1 MSYEQLTGAE
11 YLATFAAENA
21 RFISAAQV
29 SGFAAPVASCPGW
42 NVGDLVFHVG
52 KVQRW
57 FHYMLETNGADPKGS
72 PRAAKPETDANMV
85 EWFREGAE
93 AIENYLAGVSDTE
106 PVWSFTGGDAGR
118 WAKRR
123 QAQELLVHRFD
134 AELAGGVVSA
144 ADATMCAD
152 GVDEL
157 LTIFVPR
164 LKEKAQLTGTIHF
177 HCTDTDGEWMLTPQ
191 ATGIEVTREHGKG
204 DVALRAPAQV
214 LLQVVWRRMS
224 FDEAIA
230 SGAEVF
236 GNRGALDA
244 FIDLSQ
250 F

>member
-85 EWFREGAE
+85 EWFHEGAE
-93 AIENYLAGVSDTE
+93 AIENYLADVSDTE

-191 ATGIEVTREHGKG
+191 ATGIEVIREHGKG
-204 DVALRAPAQV
+204 DVALRASAQV

-224 FDEAIA
+224 VDEAIA
-230 SGAEVF
+230 GGAEVF

>member
-1 MSYEQLTGAE
+1 MSYEQLTGAD
-11 YLATFAAENA
+11 YLATFAAENV
-21 RFISAAQV
+21 RFISAAQA

-57 FHYMLETNGADPKGS
+57 FHFMLSTNGADPKGS
-72 PRAAKPETDANMV
+72 PRSAQPETDAAMV
-85 EWFREGAE
+85 EWFREGA
-93 AIENYLAGVSDTE
+93 AVIENYLAGVSDTE
-106 PVWSFTGGDAGR
+106 PVWTFTGGDVGR

-123 QAQELLVHRFD
+123 QAQEVLVHRFD
-134 AELAGGVVSA
+134 AELAGGAVSA

-152 GVDEL
+152 GIDEL
-157 LTIFVPR
+157 LTVFVPR
-164 LKEKAQLTGTIHF
+164 LREKAQLPGTVHF

-191 ATGIEVTREHGKG
+191 VAGIEVTREHGKG
-204 DVALRAPAQV
+204 DVALRAPALM

-224 FDEAIA
+224 VDEALA
-230 SGAEVF
+230 NGAEVF
-236 GNRGALDA
+236 GNRSVLDA

>member
-11 YLATFAAENA
+11 YLATFAAENE

-93 AIENYLAGVSDTE
+93 AIESYLAGVSDTE

-204 DVALRAPAQV
+204 DVALRASAQV

-224 FDEAIA
+224 VDEAIA
-230 SGAEVF
+230 GGAEVF
-236 GNRGALDA
+236 GTRGALDA

>member
-1 MSYEQLTGAE
+1 MSYEALAGAD
-11 YLATFAAENA
+11 YLATFTAENA

-57 FHYMLETNGADPKGS
+57 FHFMLSTNGADPKGS
-72 PRAAKPETDANMV
+72 PRAVKPETDANMV
-85 EWFREGAE
+85 EWFREGA
-93 AIENYLAGVSDTE
+93 AVIENYLAGVSDTE
-106 PVWSFTGGDAGR
+106 PVWTFTGGDVGQ
-118 WAKRR
+118 WVKRR
-123 QAQELLVHRFD
+123 QAQEVLVHRFD
-134 AELAGGVVSA
+134 AELAGGVVGI
-144 ADATMCAD
+144 ADAAMCAD

-157 LTIFVPR
+157 LTVFVPR
-164 LKEKAQLTGTIHF
+164 LKEKAQLAGTVHL

-204 DVALRAPAQV
+204 DVALRAPAHM

-224 FDEAIA
+224 VEEARA

-236 GNRGALDA
+236 GNRSMLDA

>member
-29 SGFAAPVASCPGW
+29 SGLNAPVASCPGW

-72 PRAAKPETDANMV
+72 PRAAKPETDAGMV

-93 AIENYLAGVSDTE
+93 VIEKYLAGVSDTE
-106 PVWSFTGGDAGR
+106 PVWTFTGGDVGR

-123 QAQELLVHRFD
+123 QAQEVLVHRFD
-134 AELAGGVVSA
+134 AELAGRAVGV

-157 LTIFVPR
+157 LTVFVPR
-164 LKEKAQLTGTIHF
+164 LKEKAQLPGTVHF

-191 ATGIEVTREHGKG
+191 EGGIEVTREHGKG

-224 FDEAIA
+224 VDEAIA

>member
-1 MSYEQLTGAE
+1 MSYEQLTGAD
-11 YLATFAAENA
+11 YLATFAAENV
-21 RFISAAQV
+21 RFISAAQA

-57 FHYMLETNGADPKGS
+57 FHFMLSTNGADPKGS
-72 PRAAKPETDANMV
+72 PRSAQPETDAAMV
-85 EWFREGAE
+85 EWFREGA
-93 AIENYLAGVSDTE
+93 AVIENYLAGVSDTE
-106 PVWSFTGGDAGR
+106 PVWTFTGGDVGR

-123 QAQELLVHRFD
+123 QAQEVLVHRFD
-134 AELAGGVVSA
+134 AELAGGAVSA

-152 GVDEL
+152 GIDEL
-157 LTIFVPR
+157 LTVFVPR
-164 LKEKAQLTGTIHF
+164 LREKAQLPGTVHF

-191 ATGIEVTREHGKG
+191 VAGIEVTREHGKG
-204 DVALRAPAQV
+204 DVALRAPAHM

-224 FDEAIA
+224 VDEALA
-230 SGAEVF
+230 NGAEVF
-236 GNRGALDA
+236 GNRSVLDA

>member
-1 MSYEQLTGAE
+1 MSYEQLTGAD
-11 YLATFAAENA
+11 YLAMFTAENA

-57 FHYMLETNGADPKGS
+57 FHFMLATNGADPKGS
-72 PRAAKPETDANMV
+72 PRSAKPETDAAMV
-85 EWFREGAE
+85 EWCREGA
-93 AIENYLAGVSDTE
+93 ATIENYLTGVSDTE
-106 PVWSFTGGDAGR
+106 PVWTFTGGDVGR

-123 QAQELLVHRFD
+123 QAQEVLVHRFD
-134 AELAGGVVSA
+134 AELAGGVASA

-157 LTIFVPR
+157 LTVFVPR
-164 LKEKAQLTGTIHF
+164 LKEKAQLPGTVHF

-191 ATGIEVTREHGKG
+191 VAGIEVTREHGKG
-204 DVALRAPAQV
+204 DVALRAPAHM

-224 FDEAIA
+224 VDEALA
-230 SGAEVF
+230 NGAEVF
-236 GNRGALDA
+236 GNRSALDA

>member
-85 EWFREGAE
+85 EWFHEGAE
-93 AIENYLAGVSDTE
+93 AIENYLADVSDTE

-204 DVALRAPAQV
+204 DVALRASAQV

-224 FDEAIA
+224 VDEAIA
-230 SGAEVF
+230 GGAEVF

>member
-1 MSYEQLTGAE
+1 MSYEQLTGAD
-11 YLATFAAENA
+11 YLATFAAENV
-21 RFISAAQV
+21 RFISAAQA

-57 FHYMLETNGADPKGS
+57 FHFMLSTNGADPKGS
-72 PRAAKPETDANMV
+72 TRSAQPETDAAMV
-85 EWFREGAE
+85 EWFREGA
-93 AIENYLAGVSDTE
+93 AVIENYLAGVSDTE
-106 PVWSFTGGDAGR
+106 PVWTFTGGDVGR

-123 QAQELLVHRFD
+123 QAQEVLVHRFD

-157 LTIFVPR
+157 LKVFVPR
-164 LKEKAQLTGTIHF
+164 LKEKAQLPGTVHF

-191 ATGIEVTREHGKG
+191 VAGIEVTREHGKG
-204 DVALRAPAQV
+204 DVALRAPALM

-224 FDEAIA
+224 VDEALA
-230 SGAEVF
+230 NGAEVF
-236 GNRGALDA
+236 GNRSVLDA

>member
-1 MSYEQLTGAE
+1 VSYEQLTGAD
-11 YLATFAAENA
+11 YLATFTAENA
-21 RFISAAQV
+21 RFISAAQA
-29 SGFAAPVASCPGW
+29 SGFATPVASCTGW

-57 FHYMLETNGADPKGS
+57 FHFMLSTNGADPKGS
-72 PRAAKPETDANMV
+72 PRSAQPETDAAMV
-85 EWFREGAE
+85 EWFREGA
-93 AIENYLAGVSDTE
+93 AVIENYLAGVSDTE
-106 PVWSFTGGDAGR
+106 PVWTFTGGDVGR

-123 QAQELLVHRFD
+123 QAQEVLVHRFD

-157 LTIFVPR
+157 LKVFVPR
-164 LKEKAQLTGTIHF
+164 LKEKAQLPGTVHF

-191 ATGIEVTREHGKG
+191 VAGIEVTREHGKG
-204 DVALRAPAQV
+204 DVALRAPALM

-224 FDEAIA
+224 VDEALA
-230 SGAEVF
+230 NGAEVF
-236 GNRGALDA
+236 GNRSVLDA

>member
-1 MSYEQLTGAE
+1 MSYEQLTGAD
-11 YLATFAAENA
+11 YLATFVAENA

-29 SGFAAPVASCPGW
+29 SGFNAPVASCPGW

-72 PRAAKPETDANMV
+72 LRAAKPETDASMV
-85 EWFREGAE
+85 DWFCEGAE
-93 AIENYLAGVSDTE
+93 VIENYLAGVSDTE

-134 AELAGGVVSA
+134 AELAGGPVSA

-157 LTIFVPR
+157 LAIFVPR
-164 LKEKAQLTGTIHF
+164 LKDKAQLTGTIHF

-191 ATGIEVTREHGKG
+191 ETGIEVTREHGKG
-204 DVALRAPAQV
+204 DVALRAPAHV

-224 FDEAIA
+224 VDEAIA

>member
-11 YLATFAAENA
+11 YLATFAAENE

-42 NVGDLVFHVG
+42 NVGDLIFHVG

-93 AIENYLAGVSDTE
+93 AIENYLAGVSDTG

-157 LTIFVPR
+157 LTVFVPR

-224 FDEAIA
+224 VDEAIA
-230 SGAEVF
+230 GGAEVF

>member
-1 MSYEQLTGAE
+1 MIKDGEEDRLRSTLEEVRTAVEPTGWAVCPYDE
-11 YLATFAAENA
+11 VYTWQDTLALAGLWGVDT
-21 RFISAAQV
+21 
-29 SGFAAPVASCPGW
+29 
-42 NVGDLVFHVG
+42 
-52 KVQRW
+52 
-57 FHYMLETNGADPKGS
+57 LETKA
-72 PRAAKPETDANMV
+72 RIEAKLMFHGEDQLGEELKPIVAGMA

-93 AIENYLAGVSDTE
+93 VIEKYFAGVSDTE
-106 PVWSFTGGDAGR
+106 PVWTFTGDDVGR

-123 QAQELLVHRFD
+123 QAQEVLVHRFD
-134 AELAGGVVSA
+134 AELAGGAVGA

-157 LTIFVPR
+157 LAVFVPR
-164 LKEKAQLTGTIHF
+164 LKEKAQLPGTVHF
-177 HCTDTDGEWMLTPQ
+177 HCTDTDGEWMLTSQ
-191 ATGIEVTREHGKG
+191 ESGIEVTREHGKG

-224 FDEAIA
+224 VDEAIA

-236 GNRGALDA
+236 GNRSALDA

>member
-1 MSYEQLTGAE
+1 MSYEALAGAD
-11 YLATFAAENA
+11 YLATFTAENA

-29 SGFAAPVASCPGW
+29 SGFAAPVASCLGW

-57 FHYMLETNGADPKGS
+57 FHFMLSTNGADPKGS
-72 PRAAKPETDANMV
+72 PRAAKPEADSNMV
-85 EWFREGAE
+85 EWFREGA
-93 AIENYLAGVSDTE
+93 AVMENYLAGVSDTE
-106 PVWSFTGGDAGR
+106 PVWTFTGGDVGR

-123 QAQELLVHRFD
+123 QAQEVLVHRFD
-134 AELAGGVVSA
+134 AELAGGLVSS

-157 LTIFVPR
+157 LTVFVPR
-164 LKEKAQLTGTIHF
+164 LKEKAQIPGTVHF
-177 HCTDTDGEWMLTPQ
+177 HCTDTDGEWMLTPH
-191 ATGIEVTREHGKG
+191 AMGVEVTREHGKG
-204 DVALRAPAQV
+204 DVALRASAQV

-224 FDEAIA
+224 VDEAIA
-230 SGAEVF
+230 GGAEVF
-236 GNRGALDA
+236 GNRNVLGA

>member
-1 MSYEQLTGAE
+1 MSYEQLTGAD
-11 YLATFAAENA
+11 YLATFVAENA

-29 SGFAAPVASCPGW
+29 SGFNAPVASCPGW

-72 PRAAKPETDANMV
+72 PRAAKPETDASMV
-85 EWFREGAE
+85 EWFCEGAE
-93 AIENYLAGVSDTE
+93 VIENYLAGVSDTE

-134 AELAGGVVSA
+134 AELAGGPVSA

-164 LKEKAQLTGTIHF
+164 LKDKAQLTGTIHF
-177 HCTDTDGEWMLTPQ
+177 HCTDTNGEWMLTPQ
-191 ATGIEVTREHGKG
+191 ETGIEVTREHGKG
-204 DVALRAPAQV
+204 DVALRAPAHV

-224 FDEAIA
+224 VDEAIA

>member
-1 MSYEQLTGAE
+1 MSYEQLTGTE

-21 RFISAAQV
+21 RFISAAQA
-29 SGFAAPVASCPGW
+29 SGFNAPVASCPGW

-57 FHYMLETNGADPKGS
+57 FHFMLSTNGADPKGS
-72 PRAAKPETDANMV
+72 PRPAKPETDSAMV
-85 EWFREGAE
+85 EWFQEGA
-93 AIENYLAGVSDTE
+93 AVIENYLADVSDTE
-106 PVWSFTGGDAGR
+106 PVWTFTGGDVGR

-123 QAQELLVHRFD
+123 QAQEVLVHRFD
-134 AELAGGVVSA
+134 TELAGGAVGA

-152 GVDEL
+152 GIDEL
-157 LTIFVPR
+157 LTVFVPR
-164 LKEKAQLTGTIHF
+164 LKEKAQLPGTVHL
-177 HCTDTDGEWMLTPQ
+177 HCTDTDGEWMLTSQ
-191 ATGIEVTREHGKG
+191 VEGIEVTREHGKG

-224 FDEAIA
+224 VDEAIA

-236 GNRGALDA
+236 GNRSVLDA

>member
-11 YLATFAAENA
+11 YLATFAAENE

-224 FDEAIA
+224 VDEAIA

-236 GNRGALDA
+236 GNRSALDA

>member
-1 MSYEQLTGAE
+1 VSYEQLTGAD
-11 YLATFAAENA
+11 YLATFAAENV
-21 RFISAAQV
+21 RFISAAQA

-57 FHYMLETNGADPKGS
+57 FHFMLSTNGADPKGS
-72 PRAAKPETDANMV
+72 PRSAQPETDAAMV
-85 EWFREGAE
+85 EWFREGAA

-106 PVWSFTGGDAGR
+106 PVWTFTGGDVGR

-123 QAQELLVHRFD
+123 QAQEVLVHRFD
-134 AELAGGVVSA
+134 AELAGGAVSA

-157 LTIFVPR
+157 LTVFVPR
-164 LKEKAQLTGTIHF
+164 LKEKAQLPGTVHF
-177 HCTDTDGEWMLTPQ
+177 HCTDTDGEWMLMPQ
-191 ATGIEVTREHGKG
+191 VAGIEVTREHGKG
-204 DVALRAPAQV
+204 DVALRAPAHM

-224 FDEAIA
+224 VDEALA
-230 SGAEVF
+230 NGAEVF
-236 GNRGALDA
+236 GNRSVLDA

>member
-1 MSYEQLTGAE
+1 VSYEQLTGAD
-11 YLATFAAENA
+11 YLATFAAENV
-21 RFISAAQV
+21 RFISAAQA

-57 FHYMLETNGADPKGS
+57 FHFMLSTNGADPKGS
-72 PRAAKPETDANMV
+72 TRSAQPETDAAMV
-85 EWFREGAE
+85 EWFREGA
-93 AIENYLAGVSDTE
+93 AVIENYLAGVSDTE
-106 PVWSFTGGDAGR
+106 PVWTFTGGDVGR

-123 QAQELLVHRFD
+123 QAQEVLVHRFD

-157 LTIFVPR
+157 LKVFVPR
-164 LKEKAQLTGTIHF
+164 LKEKAQLPGTVHF

-191 ATGIEVTREHGKG
+191 VAGIEVTREHGKG
-204 DVALRAPAQV
+204 DVALRAPALM

-224 FDEAIA
+224 VDEALA
-230 SGAEVF
+230 NGAEVF
-236 GNRGALDA
+236 GNRSVLDA

>member
-11 YLATFAAENA
+11 YLATFAEENA

-29 SGFAAPVASCPGW
+29 SGFAAPVASFPGW

-204 DVALRAPAQV
+204 DVALRASAQV

-224 FDEAIA
+224 VDEAIA
-230 SGAEVF
+230 GGAEVF

>member
-1 MSYEQLTGAE
+1 MSYDQLTGAE

-85 EWFREGAE
+85 EWFHEGAE
-93 AIENYLAGVSDTE
+93 AIENYLADVSDTE

-204 DVALRAPAQV
+204 DVALRASAQV

-224 FDEAIA
+224 VDEAIA
-230 SGAEVF
+230 GGAEVF

>member
-29 SGFAAPVASCPGW
+29 SGLNAPVARCPGW

-204 DVALRAPAQV
+204 DVALRASAQV

-224 FDEAIA
+224 VDEAIA
-230 SGAEVF
+230 GGAEVF

>member
-1 MSYEQLTGAE
+1 MSYEQLTGAD
-11 YLATFAAENA
+11 YLATFVAENA

-29 SGFAAPVASCPGW
+29 SGFNAPVASCPGW

-72 PRAAKPETDANMV
+72 PRAAKPETDASMV

-93 AIENYLAGVSDTE
+93 VIESYLAGVSDTE

-134 AELAGGVVSA
+134 AELAGGPVSA

-164 LKEKAQLTGTIHF
+164 LKDKAQLTGTIHF

-191 ATGIEVTREHGKG
+191 ETGIEVTREHGKG
-204 DVALRAPAQV
+204 DVALRAPAHV

-224 FDEAIA
+224 VDEAIA

>member
-1 MSYEQLTGAE
+1 MSYEQLTGAD
-11 YLATFAAENA
+11 YLATFVAENA

-29 SGFAAPVASCPGW
+29 SGFNAPVASCPGW

-72 PRAAKPETDANMV
+72 PRAAKPETDASMV
-85 EWFREGAE
+85 EWFCEGAE
-93 AIENYLAGVSDTE
+93 VIENYLAGVSDTE

-134 AELAGGVVSA
+134 AELAGGPVSA

-164 LKEKAQLTGTIHF
+164 LKDKAQLTGTIHF

-191 ATGIEVTREHGKG
+191 ETGIEVTREHGKG
-204 DVALRAPAQV
+204 DVALRAPAHV
-214 LLQVVWRRMS
+214 LLQVVWRRMGV
-224 FDEAIA
+224 DEAIA

-236 GNRGALDA
+236 GNRSALDA

>member
-1 MSYEQLTGAE
+1 MSYEQLTGAD
-11 YLATFAAENA
+11 YLATFAAENV
-21 RFISAAQV
+21 RFISAAQA

-57 FHYMLETNGADPKGS
+57 FHFMLSTNGADPKGS
-72 PRAAKPETDANMV
+72 PRSAQPETDAAMV
-85 EWFREGAE
+85 KWFREGAA

-106 PVWSFTGGDAGR
+106 PVWTFTGGDVGR

-123 QAQELLVHRFD
+123 QAQEVLVHRFD
-134 AELAGGVVSA
+134 AELAGGAVSA

-157 LTIFVPR
+157 LTVFVPR
-164 LKEKAQLTGTIHF
+164 LKEKAQLPGTVHF
-177 HCTDTDGEWMLTPQ
+177 HCTDTDGEWMLMPQ
-191 ATGIEVTREHGKG
+191 VAGIEVTREHGKG
-204 DVALRAPAQV
+204 DVALRAPAHM

-224 FDEAIA
+224 VDEALA
-230 SGAEVF
+230 NGAEVF
-236 GNRGALDA
+236 GNRSVLDA

>member
-11 YLATFAAENA
+11 YLATFAAENE

-157 LTIFVPR
+157 FTIFVPR

-204 DVALRAPAQV
+204 DVALRASAQV

-224 FDEAIA
+224 VDEAIA
-230 SGAEVF
+230 GGAEVF

>member
-11 YLATFAAENA
+11 YLATFAEENA

-85 EWFREGAE
+85 EWFHEGAE
-93 AIENYLAGVSDTE
+93 AIGNYLADVSDTE

-204 DVALRAPAQV
+204 DVALRASAQV

-224 FDEAIA
+224 VDEAIA

-236 GNRGALDA
+236 GNRSALDA

>member
-1 MSYEQLTGAE
+1 MSYEQLTGAD
-11 YLATFAAENA
+11 YLATFAAENV
-21 RFISAAQV
+21 RFISAAQA

-57 FHYMLETNGADPKGS
+57 FHFMLSTNGADPKGS
-72 PRAAKPETDANMV
+72 PRSAQPETDAAMV
-85 EWFREGAE
+85 EWFREGA
-93 AIENYLAGVSDTE
+93 AVIENYLAGVSDTE
-106 PVWSFTGGDAGR
+106 PVWTFTGGDVGR

-123 QAQELLVHRFD
+123 QAQEVLVHRFD
-134 AELAGGVVSA
+134 AELAGGAVSA

-157 LTIFVPR
+157 LKVFVPR
-164 LKEKAQLTGTIHF
+164 LKEKAQLPGTVHF

-191 ATGIEVTREHGKG
+191 VAGIEVTREHGKG
-204 DVALRAPAQV
+204 DVALRAPALM

-224 FDEAIA
+224 VDEALA
-230 SGAEVF
+230 NGAEVF
-236 GNRGALDA
+236 GNRSVLDA

>member
-1 MSYEQLTGAE
+1 MSYEQLTGAD
-11 YLATFAAENA
+11 YLATFVAENA

-29 SGFAAPVASCPGW
+29 SGFNAPVASCPGW

-72 PRAAKPETDANMV
+72 PRAAKPETDASMV

-93 AIENYLAGVSDTE
+93 VIESYLAGVSDTE

-134 AELAGGVVSA
+134 AELAGGPVSA

-164 LKEKAQLTGTIHF
+164 LKDKAQLTGTIHF
-177 HCTDTDGEWMLTPQ
+177 HCTDTNGEWMLTPQ
-191 ATGIEVTREHGKG
+191 ETGIEVTREHGKG
-204 DVALRAPAQV
+204 DVALRAPAHV

-224 FDEAIA
+224 VDEAIA

>member
-1 MSYEQLTGAE
+1 MSYEQLTGAD
-11 YLATFAAENA
+11 YLATFAAENV
-21 RFISAAQV
+21 RFISAAQA

-57 FHYMLETNGADPKGS
+57 FHFMLSTNGADPKGS
-72 PRAAKPETDANMV
+72 TRSAQPETDAAMV
-85 EWFREGAE
+85 EWFREGA
-93 AIENYLAGVSDTE
+93 AVIENYLAGVSDTE
-106 PVWSFTGGDAGR
+106 PVWTFTGGDVGR

-123 QAQELLVHRFD
+123 QAQEVLVHRFD

-157 LTIFVPR
+157 LKVFVPR
-164 LKEKAQLTGTIHF
+164 LKEKAQLPGTVHF

-191 ATGIEVTREHGKG
+191 VAGIEVTREHGKG
-204 DVALRAPAQV
+204 DVALRAPALM

-224 FDEAIA
+224 VDEAIA

-236 GNRGALDA
+236 GNRSALDA

>member
-11 YLATFAAENA
+11 YLATFAAENE

-85 EWFREGAE
+85 EWFHEGAE
-93 AIENYLAGVSDTE
+93 AIENYLADVSDTE

-204 DVALRAPAQV
+204 DVALRASAQV

-224 FDEAIA
+224 VDEAIA
-230 SGAEVF
+230 GGAEVF

>member
-1 MSYEQLTGAE
+1 VSYEQLTGAD
-11 YLATFAAENA
+11 YLATFAAENV
-21 RFISAAQV
+21 RFISAAQA
-29 SGFAAPVASCPGW
+29 SGFATPVASCPGW

-57 FHYMLETNGADPKGS
+57 FHFMLSTNGADPKGS
-72 PRAAKPETDANMV
+72 PRSAQPETDAAMV
-85 EWFREGAE
+85 EWFREGAA

-106 PVWSFTGGDAGR
+106 PVWTFTGGDVGR

-123 QAQELLVHRFD
+123 QAQEVLVHRFD
-134 AELAGGVVSA
+134 AELAGGAVSA

-157 LTIFVPR
+157 LTVFVPR
-164 LKEKAQLTGTIHF
+164 LKEKAQLPGTVHF
-177 HCTDTDGEWMLTPQ
+177 HCTDTDGEWMLMPQ
-191 ATGIEVTREHGKG
+191 VAGIEVTREHGKG
-204 DVALRAPAQV
+204 DVALRAPAHM

-224 FDEAIA
+224 VDEALA
-230 SGAEVF
+230 NGAEVF
-236 GNRGALDA
+236 GNRSVLDA